1 MLHFIDNDV
10 RSRLKGKAEI
20 KKWLN
25 RILRDRGYVPGEINV
40 ILCSDKFILDLNRSS
55 LGHDYYTD
63 IITFDYCEGDVVSG
77 DLYISL
83 DTVKANSETYRQMFS
98 PAMKC
103 ELLRVI
109 VHGILH
115 LSGEDD
121 VTPSR
126 QKKMR
131 SAENAAL
138 KLLVS
143 EFDIDRIDVGYKG

>member
-1 MLHFIDNDV
+1 MLHFVDNDIN
-10 RSRLKGKAEI
+10 SRLKGKAEI
-20 KKWLN
+20 RKWIN
-25 RILRDRGYVPGEINV
+25 RVLAGRGYVPGEINV

-63 IITFDYCEGDVVSG
+63 IITFDYCEGNVVSG

-83 DTVKANSETYRQMFS
+83 DTVLANSKTYRQMFS
-98 PAMKC
+98 PSLKC

-121 VTPSR
+121 VTSYK

-131 SAENAAL
+131 SAENSAL
-138 KLLVS
+138 KMLVS
-143 EFDIDRIDVGYKG
+143 DLDIDRIEVGYKG

>member
-1 MLHFIDNDV
+1 MLHFVDNDIN
-10 RSRLKGKAEI
+10 SRLKGKAEI
-20 KKWLN
+20 RKWIN
-25 RILRDRGYVPGEINV
+25 RVLADRGYVPGEINV

-63 IITFDYCEGDVVSG
+63 IITFDYCEGNVVSG

-83 DTVKANSETYRQMFS
+83 DTVLANSKTYRQMFS
-98 PAMKC
+98 PSLKC

-121 VTPSR
+121 VTPYKR
-126 QKKMR
+126 KKMR
-131 SAENAAL
+131 SAENSAL
-138 KLLVS
+138 KMLVS
-143 EFDIDRIDVGYKG
+143 DLDIDRIEVGYKG